1 MRKSPV
7 PLTPLRCT
15 ARDGGRREAGEQ
27 GRRAREAAPE
37 RRWGRGC
44 VCETVRETERQRDA
58 EREGCGHRVRQT
70 ERGRWRVRPH
80 NSLLS
85 LNMMEAKSA
94 PQCNLGSSW
103 FGTKPC
109 AKHLRTISYWKRP
122 TANRAGPCLREDGQ
136 ARARCWGQTLSRRSW
151 VVTDSAPQK
160 ATSDLETRAS
170 RSERKGLY
178 KESDDS
184 QGQKR

>member
-1 MRKSPV
+1 M
-7 PLTPLRCT
+7 
-15 ARDGGRREAGEQ
+15 
-27 GRRAREAAPE
+27 
-37 RRWGRGC
+37 
-44 VCETVRETERQRDA
+44 CETVRETERQRDA

-70 ERGRWRVRPH
+70 ERGRWRVHPH